1 MCCRWYP
8 EALLW
13 WQQQTDATTQLN
25 THFVANYVA
34 LCQITTMRLINDRA
48 GIGMGDGRYSY
59 QERKSEGA
67 ALLLQINL

>member
-1 MCCRWYP
+1 M
-8 EALLW
+8 
-13 WQQQTDATTQLN
+13 
-25 THFVANYVA
+25 ANYVA